1 MILKQEKKIYW
12 HEYHTIQLFKL
23 KADLK
28 AVFQSKCLKQLFCE
42 LKLVNDLR
50 EEKKTHL
57 YVLFWL
63 ISNYS
68 GPKYSLL
75 IIHILLSSN
84 LLDILIFFKNPIL
97 KYLLNTMKAP
107 CLCNFYFMTAFLLY
121 SSFHLFILR
130 ACFRL

>member
-50 EEKKTHL
+50 ERKKNTPLCPFLAHIQLLCSKVFPANHTYFIFIQLTRHL
-57 YVLFWL
+57 NFFLKSHTKVLTQHDE
-63 ISNYS
+63 S
-68 GPKYSLL
+68 SLL
-75 IIHILLSSN
+75 VQ
-84 LLDILIFFKNPIL
+84 
-97 KYLLNTMKAP
+97 
-107 CLCNFYFMTAFLLY
+107 FL
-121 SSFHLFILR
+121 FHDSLPFI
-130 ACFRL
+130 